1 MYHTLYLALHINGL
15 CSLSRVVTLCGIYV
29 LISSDFYV
37 CFFPPSDLTFV
48 TGSHIGE
55 LIVWDALDWTKQASE
70 CNFWDSSVHPDLQ
83 PEIKL
88 SQSPHETSI
97 QHLTSDEEVK
107 SFRVNYFK

>member
-1 MYHTLYLALHINGL
+1 M
-15 CSLSRVVTLCGIYV
+15 
-29 LISSDFYV
+29 
-37 CFFPPSDLTFV
+37 CFFSPSDLTFV

-70 CNFWDSSVHPDLQ
+70 CNFWDSSVHPDVQ

-88 SQSPHETSI
+88 SQSPHETSV

-107 SFRVNYFK
+107 SFRVNGFK